1 MYTKLNTVAAAGW
14 KRMERARRSRG
25 ISTIPPEAHT
35 MTFPSRHVPAIALAL
50 LAATAPSASAQ
61 SAGDGYLFHPP
72 NATVTVSAGFARAS
86 AGGDVFQDV
95 TKNLTLSRG
104 DFDSFALGADI
115 AVPVTRQVEVML
127 SAGVSRSKKSSEY
140 RDFVE
145 TVDGVD
151 VPIRQT
157 NTFERVPLTVNL
169 KVDLLPTGRSVGSLA
184 WIPNRVVPYVGGGVG
199 AMHYRFIQDGDFV
212 DFQNGNS
219 IFNSSFASEGW
230 SFVSQGLAGVQVSV
244 TPRFGVVLD
253 GRYLFAKGDPGTDLS
268 GFDKIDLS
276 GFTGTL
282 GLSVRL

>member
-1 MYTKLNTVAAAGW
+1 
-14 KRMERARRSRG
+14 
-25 ISTIPPEAHT
+25 
-35 MTFPSRHVPAIALAL
+35 MTFPSRYLPAIAFVL
-50 LAATAPSASAQ
+50 LAASAPYASAQ

-72 NATVTVSAGFARAS
+72 NAVLTVSAGFARAT

-95 TKNLTLSRG
+95 TKNLTLCRG

-115 AVPVTRQVEVML
+115 AVPLARRVEVML
-127 SAGVSRSKKSSEY
+127 SAGVARSKKSSEY

-157 NTFERVPLTVNL
+157 NTFERVPLTVNV
-169 KVDLLPTGRSVGSLA
+169 KFDLLPPGRSVGSLA
-184 WIPNRVVPYVGGGVG
+184 WIPNRIVPYVGGGVG

-219 IFNSSFASEGW
+219 IFTSSFASEGW
-230 SFVSQGLAGVQVSV
+230 SFVTQGLAGVQVSIS
-244 TPRFGVVLD
+244 PRFGVVLD